1 MKKLVFSIIALLLV
15 PIFAVSEEIDL
26 SAMTMSELIEL
37 DLRIEQELQL
47 RDYTDGQYLYQG
59 TYEVGRDIEPGRYV
73 FKCEKILDPKYD
85 HGDLKVRSPGGGH
98 KIGGGGA
105 RLRLGDKWTG
115 TLEETELLNI
125 YSIECSF
132 VKID

>member
-1 MKKLVFSIIALLLV
+1 MRKLVLFIVSLFLISAS
-15 PIFAVSEEIDL
+15 AVSEEIDL
-26 SAMTMSELIEL
+26 SAMSMTELIDL
-37 DLRIEQELQL
+37 DLRIEQELQS
-47 RDYTDGQYLYQG
+47 RDFTDGQYLYQG
-59 TYEVGRDIEPGRYV
+59 TYEVGRDIEPGRYI

-85 HGDLKVRSPGGGH
+85 HGDLQIRGSNSGRPGS
-98 KIGGGGA
+98 

-115 TLEETELLNI
+115 TLEETDLLNI